1 MSARCR
7 GRYSRKRLRAARP
20 LKVAPDPATAPVHGG
35 RRAHVRRS
43 RCGDTVITRQQIRA
57 VLADGGQVVDPTG
70 QQVGRI
76 VDVVLGYRTS
86 QPAWV
91 TVDCRLCDAEA
102 FVPLG
107 RARLLEGCVEVPY
120 TAAEVCGAPR
130 ADRPAG
136 RLDERQW
143 EELGRFYADLDDGM
157 PVGSGPLVT
166 PTNGSR
172 RTNGAALAR
181 HSLDAELDVLPV
193 SPGLAVRAG
202 NDSPA
207 AYPATSTRP
216 WLPVSTSAPGP
227 SWWERRQWRWPSV
240 PSSIRAM
247 RLELAPV
254 LDLAGLPREEVD
266 DLVLAAGEAAS
277 NAVEHAESPVL
288 PFFDV
293 LTEVGA
299 ERARI
304 VVQDHGRWRA
314 PTFEGERGRGLQ
326 MIGVLADAT
335 LTVGTRGTTVVLH
348 NHRGPAE

>member
-1 MSARCR
+1 
-7 GRYSRKRLRAARP
+7 
-20 LKVAPDPATAPVHGG
+20 
-35 RRAHVRRS
+35 
-43 RCGDTVITRQQIRA
+43 VITRQQIRA
-57 VLADGGQVVDPTG
+57 VLADGGQVVDPAG

-91 TVDCRLCDAEA
+91 TVECRLCDAEA
-102 FVPLG
+102 FVPLA
-107 RARLLEGCVEVPY
+107 RARLLEGCVQVPY
-120 TAAEVCGAPR
+120 TAAEVCRAPR
-130 ADRPAG
+130 ADRSAG

-143 EELGRFYADLDDGM
+143 EELGHFYADLDDGI

-166 PTNGSR
+166 ATSGSR
-172 RTNGAALAR
+172 RTDGAALAPV
-181 HSLDAELDVLPV
+181 DAGLDVLPAF
-193 SPGLAVRAG
+193 PGLAVRGG

-207 AYPATSTRP
+207 AYPATSTGP
-216 WLPVSTSAPGP
+216 WLPLSTSSPGP

-254 LDLAGLPREEVD
+254 LELTGLPGGEVD

-277 NAVEHAESPVL
+277 NAVEHADSPVL

-299 ERARI
+299 VRARI

-314 PTFEGERGRGLQ
+314 PTFGGERGRGLQ

-335 LTVGTRGTTVVLH
+335 LTVGALGTTVVLCS
-348 NHRGPAE
+348 RPRRLR